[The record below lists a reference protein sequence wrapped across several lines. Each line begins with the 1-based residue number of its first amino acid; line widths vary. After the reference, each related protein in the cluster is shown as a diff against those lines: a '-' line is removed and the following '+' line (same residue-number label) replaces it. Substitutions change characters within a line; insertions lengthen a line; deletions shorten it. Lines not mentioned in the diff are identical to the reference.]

1 MSGLRSWRRYTIITA
16 LLTGLLLLVSGCGS
30 SDETSDKAP
39 LVKTQVVGQGSGA
52 GENSLAGTIK
62 NRNETA
68 LSFQIGGRVIQK
80 NFNIGDRVGA
90 GQVLAILDQGDTR
103 QSVAKCRGCF
113 GSGSVTV

>member
-62 NRNETA
+62 TA
-68 LSFQIGGRVIQK
+68 MKRRCPSKSADVSFKRILISVIASEPVK
-80 NFNIGDRVGA
+80 YWPY
-90 GQVLAILDQGDTR
+90 
-103 QSVAKCRGCF
+103 
-113 GSGSVTV
+113 

>member
-52 GENSLAGTIK
+52 GENSFLPTWPAAG
-62 NRNETA
+62 R
-68 LSFQIGGRVIQK
+68 RVFRSK
-80 NFNIGDRVGA
+80 STNI
-90 GQVLAILDQGDTR
+90 LMP
-103 QSVAKCRGCF
+103 
-113 GSGSVTV
+113 